1 MKIYDIIG
9 DTAGPGGRGIPPAQA
24 EKNEKK
30 IEKNAVFRIFFE
42 KSRYLLK
49 NPLFYPLYTEN
60 ATDFGDVLQ
69 HRCRLPFPVSITPHL
84 FVF

>member
-1 MKIYDIIG
+1 M
-9 DTAGPGGRGIPPAQA
+9 AIPA
-24 EKNEKK
+24 EILSVERPKNTKVKK
-30 IEKNAVFRIFFE
+30 SGE
-42 KSRYLLK
+42 RYLVIK

-69 HRCRLPFPVSITPHL
+69 HRVRLPFPVSITPHL

>member
-1 MKIYDIIG
+1 MKNL
-9 DTAGPGGRGIPPAQA
+9 RHL
-24 EKNEKK
+24 KWLLS
-30 IEKNAVFRIFFE
+30 AVFLLTGYSLQMHSQE
-42 KSRYLLK
+42 VDDLQEYLVK

-69 HRCRLPFPVSITPHL
+69 HRGRLPFPVSITPHL